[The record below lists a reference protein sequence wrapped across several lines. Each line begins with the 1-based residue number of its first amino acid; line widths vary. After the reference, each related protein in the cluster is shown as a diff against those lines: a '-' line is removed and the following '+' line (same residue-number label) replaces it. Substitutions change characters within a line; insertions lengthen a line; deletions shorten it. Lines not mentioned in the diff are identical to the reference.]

1 MDLQAFVSE
10 GIEQVQRSASFIK
23 YENQVREIT
32 RNYLQRELPPDES
45 GNIDKFE
52 AIKIVLASFQYGKT
66 KEFTNN
72 VYLLLACFV
81 LPLLAFH

>member
-23 YENQVREIT
+23 YDNYVKEIT
-32 RNYLQRELPPDES
+32 SNYLKRELPPDAN
-45 GNIDKFE
+45 GNIDKVE

-72 VYLLLACFV
+72 VYPIVIV